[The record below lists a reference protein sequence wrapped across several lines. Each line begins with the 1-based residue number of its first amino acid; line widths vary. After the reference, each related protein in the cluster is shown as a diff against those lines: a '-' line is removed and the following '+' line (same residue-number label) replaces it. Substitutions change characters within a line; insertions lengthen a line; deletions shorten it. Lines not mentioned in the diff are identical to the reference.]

1 MNNMSVKAK
10 LSLLL
15 SVAMLALLCSGLAGW
30 SGITNTS
37 DAVHEIGEVRLPSIL
52 GLQTMR
58 NARTSVQSQFRRV
71 AFFENDYRAGHKFDE
86 SIKAIENRWDRY
98 QQGLDIYTPLPQTSE
113 EEVLWNNYIKEFEA
127 WKQQADKV
135 SATIEALS
143 RNDSEEEQRALYKQ
157 FYQQMENTQQ
167 SFTNSEELLDKVINL
182 NIDVSK
188 ASVKAGNDA
197 ASFAN
202 QTMLIVALLALATL
216 IALGIFIIRS
226 TLRQLG
232 GEPNYVSQIVN
243 KVAEGDMS
251 VDIQLMSNDT
261 SSMLFAFKQM
271 VARLSQIIGDVRSA
285 TDNISSAS
293 EQVSATAQ
301 SVSQATSEQAA
312 SVEETSAA
320 VEEMSASV
328 NQNADNAKVTD
339 SMALQAAKQAKEGG
353 VAVKQT
359 VQAMKQIADKIS
371 IIDDIAYQ
379 TNLLAL
385 NAAIEAARAGDHGKG
400 FAVVAAEVRK
410 LAERSQIAA
419 QEIGEVAGSSVEL
432 AERAGQ
438 LLDEMVPAITKTS
451 DLVQEITAASNEQS
465 GGLGQINTA
474 MAQMNQITQQNASS
488 SEELAATA
496 EEMSGQAEHLQQLV
510 AFFKIDGGQHPQA
523 STRPTTRT
531 PPARS
536 KSSASLLKTGTG
548 PISEA
553 DFVRF

>member
-1 MNNMSVKAK
+1 MNNMSVKTK

-15 SVAMLALLCSGLAGW
+15 SVALLALLCCGLAGW
-30 SGITNTS
+30 KGISSTS
-37 DAVHEIGEVRLPSIL
+37 ESLHEIGEVRLPSVL
-52 GLQTMR
+52 GLEIMKA
-58 NARTSVQSQFRRV
+58 ARIAIQSENRRT
-71 AFFENDYRAGHKFDE
+71 AFFENDYNASHKFSE
-86 SIKAIENRWDRY
+86 SIKANQANWDRY
-98 QQGLDIYTPLPQTSE
+98 QEGLDIYAPLPQTPE
-113 EEVLWNNYIKEFEA
+113 EAALWNEYIKHFDI
-127 WKQQADKV
+127 WKLQADKV
-135 SATIEALS
+135 LATIDALS
-143 RNDSEEEQRALYKQ
+143 RNDSEEKQRELYTQ
-157 FYQQMENTQQ
+157 FYQQMQDILPLYKE
-167 SFTNSEELLDKVINL
+167 SEEVLDKIIAL
-182 NIDVSK
+182 NIAVSE
-188 ASVKAGNDA
+188 ASVKSGNDA
-197 ASFAN
+197 ASFSK
-202 QTMLIVALLALATL
+202 QTMMVVAFFSLAVLVS
-216 IALGIFIIRS
+216 LGIFIIRS

-261 SSMLFAFKQM
+261 NSMLFAFKQM

-359 VQAMKQIADKIS
+359 VQAMKQIANKIS

-496 EEMSGQAEHLQQLV
+496 EEMSGQAEQLQQLV

-523 STRPTTRT
+523 SARPTTRT

-536 KSSASLLKTGTG
+536 KSSASQLKTGTG

>member
-1 MNNMSVKAK
+1 MNNMTVKTK
-10 LSLLL
+10 LILLL
-15 SVAMLALLCSGLAGW
+15 GVAILALLSCGAAGW
-30 SGITNTS
+30 LGIRNISGS
-37 DAVHEIGEVRLPSIL
+37 LYEVGEVRLPSVL
-52 GLQTMR
+52 GLEIIKNSR
-58 NARTSVQSQFRRV
+58 I
-71 AFFENDYRAGHKFDE
+71 
-86 SIKAIENRWDRY
+86 SIKAENRLIAFNENNYNASQKFVESLKTIDHLWTKHQEGWDLY
-98 QQGLDIYTPLPQTSE
+98 APLPQTPE
-113 EEVLWNNYIKEFEA
+113 ESVLWNDFIKETDA
-127 WKQQADKV
+127 WKQTADKV
-135 SATIEALS
+135 YAIIDALS
-143 RNDSEEEQRALYKQ
+143 RSESEEKQRELFVQY
-157 FYQQMENTQQ
+157 YQQMQVILPLFKQ
-167 SFTNSEELLDKVINL
+167 SDATLDKIIDL
-182 NIDVSK
+182 NIEVGNM
-188 ASVKAGNDA
+188 AVKDGNES

-202 QTMLIVALLALATL
+202 QTMVAVALLSLATL

-232 GEPNYVSQIVN
+232 GEPNYVSHIVN
-243 KVAEGDMS
+243 RVADGDMS
-251 VDIQLMSNDT
+251 VDIHLMDNDN

-271 VARLSQIIGDVRSA
+271 VSRLAQIIGDVRSA

-293 EQVSATAQ
+293 EQVSSTAQ

-328 NQNADNAKVTD
+328 NQNADNAKITD

-353 VAVKQT
+353 AAVKQT

-410 LAERSQIAA
+410 LAERSQVAA
-419 QEIGEVAGSSVEL
+419 QEIGEVASSSVEL

-465 GGLGQINTA
+465 GGLGQINNA
-474 MAQMNQITQQNASS
+474 MAQMNQITQSNASS

-496 EEMSGQAEHLQQLV
+496 EEMSGQAEQLQQLV
-510 AFFKIDGGQHPQA
+510 AFFKVEMVHA
-523 STRPTTRT
+523 SPVTRTRT
-531 PPARS
+531 PPARGKPATTS
-536 KSSASLLKTGTG
+536 VKTGTG